1 MPRIQFCSF
10 ITRHAFFLF
19 AALLIALSPS
29 SAHAEWITDK
39 LVSLPNEAGAIV
51 ALDFDNDGDIDI
63 FTTTRAGDLLLFE
76 KNDAGNYSLKDT
88 VAIGKDPLFL
98 AIAGNRLI
106 ASNFS
111 SASLTDVEFSPAGF
125 SGTRTTP
132 TQSFPMGLA
141 TGDLNGDGRSDIAQV
156 NLTSANVEIRYAAPD
171 DAFGPPITVRAGSGP
186 RTVAIGDIDNDGHND
201 IIIAT
206 GAKSALVILRGSPT
220 GFEAPQE
227 FTAGVSFYGV
237 HLVDLNTDGK
247 LEILVTD
254 IGANQIL
261 AFAFVDGS
269 LRPLGNWAVLAS
281 PISLALA
288 DLNGDG
294 RIDAAIATP
303 QGLWILPGAQSGIF
317 SSPERILTTPV
328 SAVTI
333 ASPGAGTQSQALAV
347 TQGGIVRVLWR

>member
-1 MPRIQFCSF
+1 MNRIKTIRKSMKAETRIRAEIRVLAAAAYAPRATVRMPRIQFCSF

-281 PISLALA
+281 P
-288 DLNGDG
+288 
-294 RIDAAIATP
+294 
-303 QGLWILPGAQSGIF
+303 
-317 SSPERILTTPV
+317 
-328 SAVTI
+328 
-333 ASPGAGTQSQALAV
+333 
-347 TQGGIVRVLWR
+347 